1 LVATLKRVETVSL
14 TIVLSGGK
22 RSKTLTFIA
31 VMSALGNVL
40 SFISLQLAPIAPN
53 IPLGPVSVS
62 LAFDLS
68 HLATFVAALFGGP
81 VIGGMTGLI
90 GGLVSSFEFGF
101 SKGNIAFT
109 GVVAGFIMSRIDYKP
124 KKWMFIA
131 TTIISYLPEAVFTA
145 FIFIVVYPALFEMPI
160 IIVNAITVQ
169 ILVKAFIEM
178 AVMGVILMG
187 LYGNVAFASYSESF
201 FPKEV
206 KKT

>member
-1 LVATLKRVETVSL
+1 VSL

-101 SKGNIAFT
+101 SKGNIVSGVAIPIGKAFT

>member
-1 LVATLKRVETVSL
+1 MA
-14 TIVLSGGK
+14 
-22 RSKTLTFIA
+22 
-31 VMSALGNVL
+31 ALGNVL

-101 SKGNIAFT
+101 SKGNILSGVAIPIGKALT
-109 GVVAGFIMSRIDYKP
+109 GLAAGFIMSRISYRG
-124 KKWMFIA
+124 KKWRFIA
-131 TTIISYLPEAVFTA
+131 TTIISYLPEAVFTV
-145 FIFIVVYPALFEMPI
+145 FIFMVVYPAVFAMPI
-160 IIVNAITVQ
+160 IVVNAITVQ

-187 LYGNVAFASYSESF
+187 LFGNTAFVSYSDSF